1 MKFYEF
7 NPNAYKTQD
16 DIATVAKNAAGATAR
31 TASKGTGIVG
41 STLKGAAKFAG
52 MFAKDFDPA
61 LKPFYQD
68 SNTTDAPG
76 SKYDLKKIEEYKK
89 VLVDFLRD
97 APLYAPD
104 RVILQKSIGNSY
116 TPKMRT
122 PEYKLAIQ
130 KILAGKQLDG
140 KEIVLI
146 KEIVAEL

>member
-16 DIATVAKNAAGATAR
+16 DVTKMAGDAVKTAAQAKGPL
-31 TASKGTGIVG
+31 G
-41 STLKGAAKFAG
+41 SVLKGAAKFGG

-68 SNTTDAPG
+68 DNTDSVGT
-76 SKYDLKKIEEYKK
+76 KHDLKKIEEHKK
-89 VLVDFLRD
+89 VLVDFLRG

-104 RVILQKSIGNSY
+104 KVILQKSLGQSY

-122 PEYKLAIQ
+122 PEYKIAIQ

-140 KEIVLI
+140 KEMVLI
-146 KEIVAEL
+146 KEIVTEL